1 MPATFD
7 KQRIL
12 TTVENTITPYIGRAM
27 AQASTKVHCEK
38 LGFVSDNMTQSEVK
52 ALLERIGQ
60 AMLVFVGKEKA
71 DQILGEINTTIGLGG

>member
-7 KQRIL
+7 KQRVL
-12 TTVENTITPYIGRAM
+12 TIVESTITPYIGRAM
-27 AQASTKVHCEK
+27 AQAATKVQCEK
-38 LGFVSDNMTQSEVK
+38 LGFDSENMTQTEVK

-71 DQILGEINTTIGLGG
+71 DQLLVEINATIGLGG

>member
-1 MPATFD
+1 MHDTFN
-7 KQRIL
+7 RHRVL
-12 TTVENTITPYIGRAM
+12 TIVESTITPYIGRAM

-38 LGFVSDNMTQSEVK
+38 LGFVSENMTQAEVK

-71 DQILGEINTTIGLGG
+71 EQLLGEINTTIGLGG